1 AENLSLLKTPFGAFL
16 MAPLQLATT
25 ASRGW
30 GGGAVRRTV
39 DPVGE
44 TTKRAGAQP
53 LGGSADSPA
62 EPTTQRMGGGG
73 RRPSG
78 SAFYARRSPTG
89 QFRRLERS
97 GRSEMIWLD
106 SERSFDSR
114 VCLGIPQQKC
124 WSERPSCRTRRR

>member
-1 AENLSLLKTPFGAFL
+1 

-44 TTKRAGAQP
+44 TTKEGGRAAAGWFRWFTSCAHHSKDGQ
-53 LGGSADSPA
+53 S
-62 EPTTQRMGGGG
+62 GGG

-78 SAFYARRSPTG
+78 SACYARRSPTG

-97 GRSEMIWLD
+97 GRS
-106 SERSFDSR
+106 
-114 VCLGIPQQKC
+114 
-124 WSERPSCRTRRR
+124 